1 MHTLIRWQ
9 LLVQKNPEW
18 IKYQFSM
25 KWALRFQ
32 WRFKN
37 KENSL
42 QNLSMCYRKEMQTLE
57 SKSVLRSNYVTEGFL
72 ILHLVV
78 TQLNTA
84 IPFRECEAINCLIW
98 CSRVLLMTYQLSQS
112 LSFDFVLIKDVL
124 EQTMHG
130 IV

>member
-1 MHTLIRWQ
+1 
-9 LLVQKNPEW
+9 
-18 IKYQFSM
+18 
-25 KWALRFQ
+25 
-32 WRFKN
+32 
-37 KENSL
+37 
-42 QNLSMCYRKEMQTLE
+42 MQTLE
-57 SKSVLRSNYVTEGFL
+57 SKSVLHSNYVTEGYL

-84 IPFRECEAINCLIW
+84 IPFRECEAINCLIR